1 MNFNRWLALL
11 IIGVLAC
18 SSASANTKE
27 FLEQCKRALAITDF
41 SDIEGPQFLA
51 GLDMGYCY
59 GYVRGLSDYA
69 TGTEPMTSEQL
80 SSVQSCRPEGVDNRQ
95 LAQVIVKFLENNP
108 QFLHLEQTTVAA
120 VALNRAFPCD

>member
-1 MNFNRWLALL
+1 M
-11 IIGVLAC
+11 
-18 SSASANTKE
+18 E
-27 FLEQCKRALAITDF
+27 ITDF

-69 TGTEPMTSEQL
+69 TGTAPMTSEQL
-80 SSVQSCRPEGVDNRQ
+80 SNVQSCRPEGVDNRQ
-95 LAQVIVKFLENNP
+95 LAQIVVKFLENNP